1 MADLKRTL
9 LTGCA
14 VAFALTGAANAT
26 GLIYTPIIPGLGG
39 NPNYWTALLGSAQI
53 QNQFP
58 APSSGGGSAPPD
70 ITFPPI
76 VIDLGGIGGNTP
88 TTPTTT
94 TTGN

>member
-9 LTGCA
+9 LTGCV

-26 GLIYTPIIPGLGG
+26 GLIYRPIIPGLGG

-58 APSSGGGSAPPD
+58 ATSSGGGSSAPPD

-76 VIDLGGIGGNTP
+76 VIDLGGIGGNTS

-94 TTGN
+94 GN